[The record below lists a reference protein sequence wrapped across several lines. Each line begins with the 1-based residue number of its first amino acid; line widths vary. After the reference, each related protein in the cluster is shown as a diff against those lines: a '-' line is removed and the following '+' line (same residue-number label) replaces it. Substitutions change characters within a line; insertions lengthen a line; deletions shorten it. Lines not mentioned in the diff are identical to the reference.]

1 MHIRTGAE
9 AEIHLDEWEGRKV
22 VNKIRVK
29 KGYRDPELDER
40 LRSKRIKTEVKLMR
54 ECRKLGISVPIIYD
68 VDLTGNRIMMEFVE
82 GERVKDILDSDH
94 KDKKSLCW
102 EIGEK
107 VGRMHREGI
116 AHGDLT
122 TSNMILNG
130 ERLYFIDL
138 SLGEKSEE
146 LEVLGVDLHLLREA
160 FLSAHSKVFDL
171 FEEVLKGYLAS
182 YPEGSD
188 VIQKMK
194 DIESRGRYT

>member
-40 LRSKRIKTEVKLMR
+40 LRSQRIRTEVKLMR

-68 VDLTGNRIMMEFVE
+68 VDLFGNNIMMQYVE
-82 GERVKDILDSDH
+82 GERVKDILDSDL
-94 KDKKSLCW
+94 KDKRGLCW

-122 TSNMILNG
+122 TSNMILDG
-130 ERLYFIDL
+130 ERLYFIDF
-138 SLGEKSEE
+138 SLGEKTTEV
-146 LEVLGVDLHLLREA
+146 EVLGVDLHLLREA
-160 FLSAHSKVFDL
+160 FQSAHSKIFEL
-171 FEEVLKGYLAS
+171 FGDVLCGYLTS
-182 YPEGSD
+182 FRRGQE

>member
-40 LRSKRIKTEVKLMR
+40 LRSQRIKTEVKLMR

-68 VDLTGNRIMMEFVE
+68 VDLTGNKIRMEFVE
-82 GERVKDILDSDH
+82 GDRMKDVLDSDRE
-94 KDKKSLCW
+94 DKKRLCW
-102 EIGEK
+102 DIGEK
-107 VGRMHREGI
+107 VGRMHKGGI

-130 ERLYFIDL
+130 EKLYFIDL

-171 FEEVLKGYLAS
+171 FEEVLSGYLTS
-182 YPEGSD
+182 YPGGSD
-188 VIQKMK
+188 IIEKMK

>member
-1 MHIRTGAE
+1 
-9 AEIHLDEWEGRKV
+9 

-40 LRSKRIKTEVKLMR
+40 LRSQRIKTEVKLMR

-68 VDLTGNRIMMEFVE
+68 VDLTGNKIMMEFVE
-82 GERVKDILDSDH
+82 GERVKDVLDSEFD
-94 KDKKSLCW
+94 DKKSLCW

-107 VGRMHREGI
+107 VGRMHKNGI
-116 AHGDLT
+116 SHGDLT

-171 FEEVLKGYLAS
+171 FEEVLKGYLTS
-182 YPEGSD
+182 FPEGSD
-188 VIQKMK
+188 VIEKMK

>member
-40 LRSKRIKTEVKLMR
+40 LRSARIKTEVKLMR

-68 VDLTGNRIMMEFVE
+68 VDLVGNKIVMEYVN
-82 GERVKDILDSDH
+82 GERVKDVLDSEYE
-94 KDKKSLCW
+94 DKEGLCW

-107 VGRMHREGI
+107 VGRMHSNGI
-116 AHGDLT
+116 SHGDLT
-122 TSNMILNG
+122 TSNMILNKD
-130 ERLYFIDL
+130 RLYFIDL

-160 FLSAHSKVFDL
+160 FLSAHSKVFEL
-171 FEEVLKGYLAS
+171 FEEVLEGYLTS
-182 YPEGSD
+182 FPGGSD
-188 VIQKMK
+188 VIGKMK